1 MLAEH
6 TEPSNRIKDYFQ
18 DPENSQ
24 AVAYA
29 LRTAMENE
37 GPTIAPGELSMLP
50 DFVRT
55 HFVRVFDGDHGKVR
69 GVHTLDLIERTS
81 VYFPVYSRKSA
92 RGLRCQD
99 LAEAVLKHLEK

>member
-6 TEPSNRIKDYFQ
+6 TEPSNRIKEYFE
-18 DPENSQ
+18 DPENHP
-24 AVAYA
+24 AVAGA
-29 LRTAMENE
+29 VRTAMESE
-37 GPTIAPGELSMLP
+37 GPTVSPGELNMLP

-55 HFVRVFDGDHGKVR
+55 HFVRVFDGDQGKVR
-69 GVHTLDLIERTS
+69 GVHTQDLIERTS

-92 RGLRCQD
+92 RGPRCQD